1 MVLETIKNNIL
12 KMTEEKS
19 KQSISD
25 LWTYIKCFNIQ
36 VFGRG
41 KGSGRGRKNQ
51 GNFLKII
58 TENFPTFGENNK
70 CTNPI

>member
-25 LWTYIKCFNIQ
+25 LWESSSWFSIHIIKFL
-36 VFGRG
+36 GEEE
-41 KGSGRGRKNQ
+41 KGPEKHLR
-51 GNFLKII
+51 
-58 TENFPTFGENNK
+58 
-70 CTNPI
+70 